1 MASGSQLALPIMILN
16 MGGEMVNILHQ
27 RLNAQRVEKEKGSSV
42 LQDVIRTMYSP
53 KVIFFTRIMDLVR

>member
-1 MASGSQLALPIMILN
+1 MASGLQLALPMIILN

-27 RLNAQRVEKEKGSSV
+27 RLDAQKVEKEKGSLV

-53 KVIFFTRIMDLVR
+53 KVHARI